1 MKQKRISS
9 AAVLLLI
16 ALAVPAV
23 GAAPVAAPEA
33 PLGAISLTSGVPYT
47 QDFDTLTSSGTSSAV
62 PDGWAFS
69 ETGSSANTTY
79 TAGTGSGTAGDTYSF
94 GAISATERAFG
105 GLQSG
110 SLTPTIGAEFKNNS
124 GTTVSSLA
132 LSYNCEEWRL
142 GTLNRFDRMDFQY
155 STDATSLTT
164 GTWVDADS
172 LDCVTTN
179 TSGTAAGARDGN
191 DATYRTVVS
200 YNVTGL
206 SIASGATFW
215 IRWNSSDASG
225 ADDGLAI
232 DDFQVTA
239 QNTTA
244 VTLRTL
250 TARAPLTPLA
260 ALPAAA
266 LTLAGGAFVWRRR
279 EA

>member
-1 MKQKRISS
+1 MVGRSVKPAAAPTRLTLPEQ
-9 AAVLLLI
+9 AAVLPVTRT
-16 ALAVPAV
+16 ASVPSAPRPRFRW
-23 GAAPVAAPEA
+23 AA
-33 PLGAISLTSGVPYT
+33 
-47 QDFDTLTSSGTSSAV
+47 
-62 PDGWAFS
+62 
-69 ETGSSANTTY
+69 
-79 TAGTGSGTAGDTYSF
+79 
-94 GAISATERAFG
+94 
-105 GLQSG
+105 SG

-132 LSYNCEEWRL
+132 ISYNCEEWRL
-142 GTLNRFDRMDFQY
+142 GALNRFDRMDFQY

-191 DATYRTVVS
+191 GATYRTVVS

-215 IRWNSSDASG
+215 DSLEPLPDASG

-239 QNTTA
+239 QNATA

-250 TARAPLTPLA
+250 TARAPPTPSA
-260 ALPAAA
+260 ALAGRPAPD
-266 LTLAGGAFVWRRR
+266 TLAGGAFVWRRR
-279 EA
+279 EARHAGPAPRVTLRVRPADALVRSDSHAARGAACLLGSV